1 MRVTALM
8 LFPCLLAAC
17 NPEADLLKETTR
29 EPDATLRFAN
39 FRRTLYRGTGGMKW
53 DLRAREAFIYQ
64 KDDAVERVVVYGFE
78 FNQADGTDPLF
89 ISADRGELNQ
99 KTGTLVIEGNI
110 VLRDKEGTIQSQR
123 LTYNTEK
130 KIADSKDPVTVNRKG
145 LHTVCRAGIYFERAG
160 DRLICRAPSGTVE
173 SLPSNQP
180 RRPAQPSSEDIFQ

>member
-1 MRVTALM
+1 VRVAFFM
-8 LFPCLLAAC
+8 SLLALLAGC

-29 EPDATLRFAN
+29 EPNATLRFAN

-53 DLRAREAFIYQ
+53 DLRAQEAFIYQ
-64 KDDAVERVVVYGFE
+64 KEDEVDRIVVYGFE
-78 FNQADGTDPLF
+78 LDQADGADPLF

-99 KTGTLVIEGNI
+99 KTGTLVVEGNI

-145 LHTVCRAGIYFERAG
+145 LHTVCNAGIFFERAG
-160 DRLICRAPSGTVE
+160 DRLICRSPRGTVE
-173 SLPSNQP
+173 SLPSNSP
-180 RRPAQPSSEDIFQ
+180 RKPAQPSSEDIFQ